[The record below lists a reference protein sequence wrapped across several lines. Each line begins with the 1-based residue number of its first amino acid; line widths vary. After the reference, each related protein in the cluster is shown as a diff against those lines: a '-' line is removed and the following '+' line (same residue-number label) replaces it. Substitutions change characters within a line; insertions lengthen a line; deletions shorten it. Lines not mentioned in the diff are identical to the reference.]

1 MRNRPAKTGAGLN
14 GDRHYTVLCL
24 ADVGFNI
31 ADQTRLRQAFQ
42 RRLTATKDGRQASS
56 TLRPNSIGCL
66 AKSDSPVPKQ
76 PRAPRVKGGQVLYL
90 DFDGV
95 LHRRTFASTP
105 SGGCTLETT
114 PRPMVHATVTPIAC
128 LNMLRFWWSCWSHTR
143 MHKSC
148 CRRAGCAGGAMNTP
162 VTACRQNWH
171 GAVWGQLSTNR

>member
-14 GDRHYTVLCL
+14 GNCHYTVLCL

-95 LHRRTFASTP
+95 LHH
-105 SGGCTLETT
+105 ED
-114 PRPMVHATVTPIAC
+114 IC
-128 LNMLRFWWSCWSHTR
+128 LNT
-143 MHKSC
+143 
-148 CRRAGCAGGAMNTP
+148 
-162 VTACRQNWH
+162 
-171 GAVWGQLSTNR
+171 